1 LDVFLQQESFMS
13 DFKYAIRNLKL
24 SDGSSVT
31 FYSLP
36 ALEKA
41 SLGPISR
48 MPFCVRVLL
57 ESVLRMQGTHPA
69 YEAAHVMG
77 LASWSPAQETKRE
90 FPFLP
95 ARILLQDF
103 TGVPCVADLAALRSA
118 VRRAGHDASRI
129 EPLIPVD
136 LVIDH
141 SVQVDVSAS
150 SDALE
155 QNIRMEFARNKARYE
170 FLRWGQGAFQSLRI
184 VPPGL
189 GICHQVNLEYLAK
202 CVVVRSHQGRP
213 TAFPDTLV
221 GTDSHTT
228 MINGLGVLGWGVGG
242 IEAEAA
248 MLGQPIPVLTPV
260 VTGVRMTGRLE
271 PGVTATDLTLHI
283 TQMLRQH
290 NVVEQFVEYFGP
302 GLDSLS
308 LADRA
313 TVANMAPEYGATM
326 GFFPVDA
333 ETLRYLRETG
343 RTEAEVDLVERYLK
357 EQGLFRSADT
367 QDPVC
372 NRILEI
378 DLSSVEPSVAGPK
391 KPHDRLPLRS
401 VGEGFRKSLSAP
413 VKDGGY
419 GLAPDTLSASVETE
433 KGASLKHGSVLIAS
447 ITSCTN
453 TSNPHV
459 MLAAGLIAK
468 KALEKGLRVPS
479 TVKTT
484 LAPGSRVVTAYLKD
498 SGLLPH
504 LEQLGFN
511 VAAYGCATCIGN
523 SGPLAPAIEAAVRDG
538 KLVAAAVLSG
548 NRNFEGRVHPLTRAN
563 YLCSPPLV
571 VAYALAG
578 TVNAD
583 LTSDP
588 LGTDKNG
595 QAVYLKDIWPSDAE
609 ILEVAKSAAN
619 PALYREL
626 YRNVTESNPVWNKL
640 EAQSAPVYAWNPD
653 CLYIRE
659 PPFVLDVKNSLQ
671 PLSDIADAHVLG
683 LFGDFITTDHI
694 SPAGSIPKDS
704 PAGRYLMEHD
714 VQPSDFNSYG
724 SRRGNHEVMVRGTFA
739 NIRIRNRMVD
749 REGGWTIHVPSGST
763 MPIYNAA
770 MEYATAGSPLVVFAG
785 KLYGAGSSR
794 DWAAKGPYLLGV
806 KAVIAESFE
815 RIHRSNLVEM
825 GVLPLQFAEGATAE
839 TLGLTGREHITVQGI
854 ADSFAPGKVLDVV
867 AESADGRRKT
877 FKAKARVDSAIE
889 LEYYR
894 HGGILPYVLRQA
906 MGS

>member
-1 LDVFLQQESFMS
+1 MS
-13 DFKYAIRNLKL
+13 DFDFAVRQLRL
-24 SDGSSVT
+24 ADGSEVN
-31 FYSLP
+31 FHSLP
-36 ALEKA
+36 ALEA
-41 SLGPISR
+41 SGLGSVTR
-48 MPFCVRVLL
+48 LPFCVRILL
-57 ESVLRMQGTHPA
+57 EAALRMQGQHPA
-69 YEAAHVMG
+69 YEPAHVTG
-77 LASWSPAQETKRE
+77 LAGWKPAGSDKRE
-90 FPFLP
+90 YPFLP

-118 VRRAGHDASRI
+118 VRRAGRDPARI
-129 EPLIPVD
+129 EPQIPVD

-141 SVQVDVSAS
+141 SVQVDVSGS
-150 SDALE
+150 PDAME
-155 QNIRMEFARNKARYE
+155 QNIRLEFARNRARYE
-170 FLRWGQGAFQSLRI
+170 FLRWGQGAFRNLRI

-189 GICHQVNLEYLAK
+189 GICHQVNLEYLARG
-202 CVVVRSHQGRP
+202 VVLRTQGGHRM
-213 TAFPDTLV
+213 AFPDSLV

-248 MLGQPIPVLTPV
+248 MLGQPIPILTPV
-260 VTGVRMTGRLE
+260 VTGVRLEGRLQ

-283 TQMLRQH
+283 TQMLRQQ
-290 NVVEQFVEYFGP
+290 NVVEQFVEFFGP

-326 GFFPVDA
+326 GFFPVDG

-343 RTEAEVDLVERYLK
+343 RADPDVDLVERYLK
-357 EQGLFRSADT
+357 EQGLFRATDSSEPACSR
-367 QDPVC
+367 V
-372 NRILEI
+372 LKL
-378 DLSSVEPSVAGPK
+378 DLSTVEASVAGPK
-391 KPHDRLPLRS
+391 KPHDRLPVRD
-401 VGEGFRKSLSAP
+401 VGKAFQKALAASPKE
-413 VKDGGY
+413 GGY
-419 GLAPDTLSASVETE
+419 GLAAETLAATVEA
-433 KGASLKHGSVLIAS
+433 KGAGTLAHGSVVIAS

-459 MLAAGLIAK
+459 MLAAGLLAK
-468 KALEKGLRVPS
+468 KALEKGLRVPA

-498 SGLLPH
+498 SGLLPG
-504 LEQLGFN
+504 LEQLGFH

-523 SGPLAPAIEAAVRDG
+523 SGPLAPAVETAVREG

-578 TVNAD
+578 TANID
-583 LTSDP
+583 LTRDP
-588 LGTDKNG
+588 LGTGKDG
-595 QAVYLKDIWPSDAE
+595 RPVYLKDVWPTDSE
-609 ILEVAKSAAN
+609 IAAAAKLAAN
-619 PALYREL
+619 PKLYRDL
-626 YRNVTESNPVWNKL
+626 YSNVAESNPIWNKL
-640 EAQSAPVYAWNPD
+640 SAQSTPVYEWNPE

-659 PPFVLDVKNSLQ
+659 PPFVLDVKPELT
-671 PLSDIADAHVLG
+671 PLADIKDARVLG

-704 PAGRYLMEHD
+704 PAGRYLVEHG
-714 VQPSDFNSYG
+714 VQPPDFNSYG
-724 SRRGNHEVMVRGTFA
+724 SRRGNHEVMARGTFA

-749 REGGWTIHVPSGST
+749 REGGWTIHLPGGT
-763 MPIYNAA
+763 AMPIYDAA
-770 MEYATAGSPLVVFAG
+770 MKYAADGVPLVVLAG

-806 KAVIAESFE
+806 KAVLAESFE

-825 GVLPLQFAEGATAE
+825 GVLPLQFEEGASADSLGLSGRERISVRGIAGGLVPGKMLDVTAEGPDGARKE
-839 TLGLTGREHITVQGI
+839 
-854 ADSFAPGKVLDVV
+854 FKV
-867 AESADGRRKT
+867 KC
-877 FKAKARVDSAIE
+877 RVDSAIE
-889 LEYYR
+889 LEYCR
-894 HGGILPYVLRQA
+894 HRGILPYVLRQA
-906 MGS
+906 MQNTR